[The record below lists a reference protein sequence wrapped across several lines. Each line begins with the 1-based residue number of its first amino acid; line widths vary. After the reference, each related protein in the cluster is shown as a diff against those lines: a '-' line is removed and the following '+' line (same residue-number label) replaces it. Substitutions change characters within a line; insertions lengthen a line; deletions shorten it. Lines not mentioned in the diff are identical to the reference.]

1 MTYINKNS
9 LKTLLPRAAQKSCP
23 ECKGKGMVWNT
34 MTKDP
39 KGHCFVFCVEC
50 LSVERVTSLWNWIAD
65 RLVHQEKRRN
75 RSRISS

>member
-1 MTYINKNS
+1 
-9 LKTLLPRAAQKSCP
+9 
-23 ECKGKGMVWNT
+23 MVWNT